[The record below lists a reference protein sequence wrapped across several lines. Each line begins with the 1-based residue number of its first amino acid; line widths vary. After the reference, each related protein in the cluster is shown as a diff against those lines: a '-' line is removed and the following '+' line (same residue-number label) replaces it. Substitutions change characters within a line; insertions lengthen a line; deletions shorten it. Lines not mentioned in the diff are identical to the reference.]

1 MIRRLKWVAG
11 LLLFSGVLFYL
22 GGVFWQ
28 QNPRET
34 LVSTVKEIRGKG
46 WCQPEGNKLCGYDE
60 LRIAFGSPMQ
70 RFCYRYL
77 NNALLLMEASCLHQV
92 TLELREADL
101 SLLDIAQVNISNAD
115 LSGGDLRQANLS
127 GSSLR
132 MTDLSR
138 ANLSGAI
145 LESTKTLY
153 KVDHASFRKARLRGA
168 TSMFQASFKQV
179 DFTEAD
185 LREVNFGRSDFL
197 DANFTKADL
206 RYANLAYSRLSGA
219 LFSDARVENL
229 VLHQAS
235 GLDNQTLD
243 WLKKNGA
250 IVDQEGLE
258 KSLQDG
264 LRIPVMWWFNLS
276 NMDLSRVDF
285 SDVTLSGVTFTG
297 TQLNGAKFVNASL
310 DQANFHNADL
320 RGADFSGSYL
330 IHADFSGA
338 DLRGARFDNA
348 VRLETIKFDSATQ
361 FPDNFP
367 HNVTPDSP

>member
-1 MIRRLKWVAG
+1 MTRRLKWVAG
-11 LLLFSGVLFYL
+11 LLLLSGLLFYI
-22 GGVFWQ
+22 VNNFFQ

-34 LVSTVKEIRGKG
+34 LVSAVQEIRANG
-46 WCQPEGNKLCGYDE
+46 WCQPEGDKLCGFDE
-60 LRIAFGSPMQ
+60 LRLAFGSPIQ

-77 NNALLLMEASCLHQV
+77 NNALLMMEASCLHQV
-92 TLELREADL
+92 RLELRETDL
-101 SLLDIAQVNISNAD
+101 SQLDIALVDLSNAD
-115 LSGGDLRQANLS
+115 LSGADLQQVDLS

-132 MTDLSR
+132 STDLSH

-145 LESTKTLY
+145 LETTKLLSDM
-153 KVDHASFRKARLRGA
+153 DHVSFRGARLRGA
-168 TSMFQASFKQV
+168 TSVFQASFQQA

-185 LREVNFGRSDFL
+185 LREVNFGRADFL
-197 DANFTKADL
+197 GANFTKADL
-206 RYANLAYSRLSGA
+206 RRANLAYSRLSGA

-243 WLKKNGA
+243 WLRKNGA
-250 IVDQEGLE
+250 IVDQAGLE
-258 KSLQDG
+258 KALQNG

-276 NMDLSRVDF
+276 KMNLSGIDF
-285 SDVTLSGVTFTG
+285 TDITLSGVTFTG
-297 TQLNGAKFVNASL
+297 AKLEDAKFVNASL

-367 HNVTPDSP
+367 RHITPDLP